1 MMEKEMRAILLDVNV
16 NLKLNKMKSIN
27 TWLNKDVKPQ
37 TKENVYI
44 PKQQVRIQSTVDFG
58 QGMTFNEKAEHIFKQ
73 IKQLNNARG

>member
-1 MMEKEMRAILLDVNV
+1 MKAILLDVNA
-16 NLKLNKMKSIN
+16 NLKLSKMKALN

-44 PKQQVRIQSTVDFG
+44 PKQQVRIQSTVDYG

-73 IKQLNNARG
+73 IKAIK